1 MSFPSV
7 NQTSSGRPHQ
17 VCHIGGGCTTESN
30 SPVGAEL
37 QNSREFITVCSPA
50 SGKVLLGP
58 RRSKLTAKLTNFP
71 ESSSSGLLPPF
82 PAPSPA
88 LPVSSTTSAAQVA
101 QPRGLRA
108 GGFAVAR
115 EDRTF
120 AGARPGFALTAH
132 SFSAPGSCDLRGAVL
147 ACPVQP
153 RSLSSML
160 KPRENNHKRNPE
172 TLLGVLSLNRSFESL
187 PDTSRPRLGGSSAGG
202 VRRGVAGAGIPGGRG
217 RRAPG

>member
-1 MSFPSV
+1 MY
-7 NQTSSGRPHQ
+7 
-17 VCHIGGGCTTESN
+17 IESN

-37 QNSREFITVCSPA
+37 QNSREFIILCSPA

-82 PAPSPA
+82 PAPSPP

-101 QPRGLRA
+101 QLRGLRA
-108 GGFAVAR
+108 GGFVVAR

-132 SFSAPGSCDLRGAVL
+132 SFFAPGSCDLRGAVL
-147 ACPVQP
+147 APGPAKITFRQVET
-153 RSLSSML
+153 
-160 KPRENNHKRNPE
+160 PREQPQEK
-172 TLLGVLSLNRSFESL
+172 S
-187 PDTSRPRLGGSSAGG
+187 
-202 VRRGVAGAGIPGGRG
+202 
-217 RRAPG
+217 

>member
-1 MSFPSV
+1 MGFSRQEYWSGLAFPSV

-17 VCHIGGGCTTESN
+17 VCHIGGECTTESN

-37 QNSREFITVCSPA
+37 QDSRDFIIVCSPA

-58 RRSKLTAKLTNFP
+58 WRALRKTLTDFP
-71 ESSSSGLLPPF
+71 ESSSSGPLPPF

-108 GGFAVAR
+108 GGFGVAR

-120 AGARPGFALTAH
+120 AGARPGFVLTAH
-132 SFSAPGSCDLRGAVL
+132 FFSASGTYDRRGAVL

-153 RSLSSML
+153 RSLS
-160 KPRENNHKRNPE
+160 R
-172 TLLGVLSLNRSFESL
+172 
-187 PDTSRPRLGGSSAGG
+187 
-202 VRRGVAGAGIPGGRG
+202 I
-217 RRAPG
+217 